1 MVEKNKIY
9 EIEIGGLGT
18 SGEGVDKFEDFTIF
32 VEGALPTEKISAEI
46 IEGNYWHD
54 TFWGVD
60 EETGVGENNL
70 GKILMEVRANLN
82 NLDVEILS
90 GENVILTRFTV
101 PEKTACSHLN
111 FAQKSEIESKNT
123 GEILNCQ
130 YRVRGKNFIADA
142 KSKVFRDGEDII
154 LISGD
159 ICKI

>member
-1 MVEKNKIY
+1 MQLFLLLKKFLFLDALSCIKIFKQTY
-9 EIEIGGLGT
+9 
-18 SGEGVDKFEDFTIF
+18 
-32 VEGALPTEKISAEI
+32 
-46 IEGNYWHD
+46 

-60 EETGVGENNL
+60 KETGVGENNL

-101 PEKTACSHLN
+101 SEKTACGHLN
-111 FAQKSEIESKNT
+111 FTQKFEIESKNT

-142 KSKVFRDGEDII
+142 KSKKM
-154 LISGD
+154 SS
-159 ICKI
+159 